1 MLFTAARN
9 RYVLRLAGHQSP
21 RQVCAGW
28 DRRGIAGYSLLLIVY
43 SVRLISWLFA
53 DNLQI
58 SFDFLGGFKEK
69 VYFCGKVERLI
80 ENRMEQTVFNPAQM
94 KILQMMAYIKTP
106 QELDNLEN
114 VLSQYF
120 AKKVDEGI
128 DELCDNGSITL
139 DTIESWGN
147 EKS

>member
-1 MLFTAARN
+1 MIL
-9 RYVLRLAGHQSP
+9 
-21 RQVCAGW
+21 
-28 DRRGIAGYSLLLIVY
+28 
-43 SVRLISWLFA
+43 WLFV

-58 SFDFLGGFKEK
+58 SCDFLGGFEEK

-80 ENRMEQTVFNPAQM
+80 ENRMEQTVFNLAQM
-94 KILQMMAYIKTP
+94 KILQMMSYIKTP

-139 DTIESWGN
+139 DTIESWGY
-147 EKS
+147 

>member
-1 MLFTAARN
+1 MGKFFGETP
-9 RYVLRLAGHQSP
+9 S
-21 RQVCAGW
+21 
-28 DRRGIAGYSLLLIVY
+28 GILLVTCRFLVIFLVV
-43 SVRLISWLFA
+43 SRKKPIFA
-53 DNLQI
+53 
-58 SFDFLGGFKEK
+58 E
-69 VYFCGKVERLI
+69 KVERLI
-80 ENRMEQTVFNPAQM
+80 ENKMEQTVFNPAQM
-94 KILQMMAYIKTP
+94 KILQMMSYIKTP

-147 EKS
+147 EHLRTSGK